1 MLKVDRS
8 SDYLAWLII
17 LNLHYLVFVLNF
29 LKSKGLNQT
38 FYFLNFQG
46 LCIIQSLI
54 LKVRRNLRF
63 VTQKEGFEPS
73 RRY

>member
-29 LKSKGLNQT
+29 LNSKVQT
-38 FYFLNFQG
+38 RPFILEFSGFVYYSVFNFKG
-46 LCIIQSLI
+46 TSKLAF
-54 LKVRRNLRF
+54 RNA
-63 VTQKEGFEPS
+63 EGGI
-73 RRY
+73 